1 MHNSSGAAWRN
12 GYCQPWRKERMM
24 EAIAN
29 PNATVAPI
37 RPDRRTAYH
46 QTRQILLCNPTNAA
60 AWLQMSSLVD
70 DPQQQRECF
79 ERVLALDPH
88 NPSAHEGLERV
99 RLKALLAT
107 LATSAQ
113 QPIFVPKKL
122 GEYLV
127 AEGLISE
134 LQLERALRE
143 QRRRK
148 AQGLHTPLGEILI
161 NAGWLTPQT
170 LAYALV
176 SQLPQQQ
183 RGMYLRLGEYLV
195 CEGIITC
202 RQLEAALAEQLALKQ
217 QGEHVQLGELLL
229 RRNVLTRAQ
238 LERLLSQ
245 QRREFFSCF
254 GD

>member
-1 MHNSSGAAWRN
+1 
-12 GYCQPWRKERMM
+12 MM

-29 PNATVAPI
+29 PTATVAPT
-37 RPDRRTAYH
+37 RLDRRTAYH
-46 QTRQILLCNPTNAA
+46 QTRQILLCNPTNTA

-88 NPSAHEGLERV
+88 NASAREGLERV

-107 LATSAQ
+107 LASSAQ
-113 QPIFVPKKL
+113 QPIFAPQKL

-127 AEGLISE
+127 TQGLISE
-134 LQLERALRE
+134 FQLERALSE

-148 AQGLHTPLGEILI
+148 MQGVHTPLGEILI
-161 NAGWLTPQT
+161 DAGWLTPQA

-183 RGMYLRLGEYLV
+183 RGLYLRLGEYLV
-195 CEGIITC
+195 SEGIITC

-229 RRNVLTRAQ
+229 RRNALTRAQ